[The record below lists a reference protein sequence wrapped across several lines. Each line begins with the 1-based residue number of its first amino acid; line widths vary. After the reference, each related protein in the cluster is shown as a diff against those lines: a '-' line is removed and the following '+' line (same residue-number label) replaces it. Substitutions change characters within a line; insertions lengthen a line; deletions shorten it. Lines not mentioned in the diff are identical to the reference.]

1 MKKLLALAL
10 TIAMTLT
17 LAACG
22 GDTADSGTSD
32 TGDTAGDG
40 ASGEKIT
47 LSVAFTP
54 AEETPE
60 GAWAEEFKRLCE
72 ENSNGQLE
80 IQIYPAGQM
89 GTDREILES
98 TQFGSISIGYT
109 GLTQWTNFV
118 ADLNYLDGPFVC
130 STRDQVYDL
139 FEDADFNAILAD
151 RMESAGYHYMGAF
164 LLGFR
169 ELTCNREINTVSDF
183 DGMKIRVIESSTPL
197 AMWSALGCNPTPL
210 AFAEVYTAL
219 QQGTVDAQENPVTNI
234 YDKKFYE
241 QNDYLYLTNHQVH
254 PDFVAMNLDLYNS
267 LSDELKTVIDESAQA
282 ALSAANQFAEEN
294 EELQLQEM
302 NDYGCQVVTPSD
314 ALMTEMYN
322 ATQSV
327 RDDLA
332 ETYPEFAAV
341 VDAVIQ

>member
-1 MKKLLALAL
+1 MKKLLAFALA
-10 TIAMTLT
+10 TAMMLP
-17 LAACG
+17 LVACG
-22 GDTADSGTSD
+22 SPTSSETNPPDSSDGTGG
-32 TGDTAGDG
+32 TGET
-40 ASGEKIT
+40 IT

-54 AEETPE
+54 ADETPE
-60 GAWAEEFKRLCE
+60 GAWAAEFKRLCE
-72 ENSNGQLE
+72 EKSGGQLE
-80 IQIYPAGQM
+80 VQIYPAGQM

-118 ADLNYLDGPFVC
+118 EDLNYLDGPFVC
-130 STRDQVYDL
+130 STREQVYSL
-139 FEDADFNAILAD
+139 FEDEGFNEILTD
-151 RMESAGYHYMGAF
+151 RMENAGYHYLGAF

-169 ELTCNREINTVSDF
+169 ELTCNKEINAVSDLS
-183 DGMKIRVIESSTPL
+183 GMKIRVIESPTPL
-197 AMWSALGCNPTPL
+197 ALWSALGCNPTPL

-241 QNDYLYLTNHQVH
+241 QQEYLYLTNHQVH

-267 LSDELKTVIDESAQA
+267 FSDELKKIIDESANA

-314 ALMTEMYN
+314 TVLAEMYD

-332 ETYPEFAAV
+332 KTYPEFADAV
-341 VDAVIQ
+341 NAVIQ

>member
-1 MKKLLALAL
+1 MMKKLLAFVL
-10 TIAMTLT
+10 TIAMALS

-22 GDTADSGTSD
+22 DSSDSAPDSSD
-32 TGDTAGDG
+32 TSADAGSTGD
-40 ASGEKIT
+40 KIT

-54 AEETPE
+54 ADETPE

-72 ENSNGQLE
+72 EKSGGQLE

-130 STRDQVYDL
+130 STREQVYAL
-139 FEDADFNAILAD
+139 FEDEGFNSILTE
-151 RMESAGYHYMGAF
+151 RMESANYHYLGAF

-169 ELTCNREINTVSDF
+169 ELTCNKEINSLSDF
-183 DGMKIRVIESSTPL
+183 NGMKIRVIESQTPL
-197 AMWSALGCNPTPL
+197 ALWSALGCNPTPL

-241 QNDYLYLTNHQVH
+241 QQKYLVLTNHQVH

-267 LSDELKTVIDESAQA
+267 LSDDLKAIVDESAQA

-314 ALMTEMYN
+314 SLLTDMYN

-332 ETYPEFAAV
+332 ETYPEFAAAV
-341 VDAVIQ
+341 NAVIQ